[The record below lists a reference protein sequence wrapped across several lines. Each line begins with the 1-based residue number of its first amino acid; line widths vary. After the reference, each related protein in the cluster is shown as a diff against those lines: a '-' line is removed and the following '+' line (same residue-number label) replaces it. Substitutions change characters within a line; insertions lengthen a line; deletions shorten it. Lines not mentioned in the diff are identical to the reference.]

1 MYNSLLNEYIGVHL
15 IDMDSLVKEQVVSN
29 PDGSFSIFINARLSA
44 DQQMKAYHHALSH
57 IINSDFEKEDV
68 NQIETDTHRMKSYE
82 FHTQKK

>member
-1 MYNSLLNEYIGVHL
+1 MTAYLR
-15 IDMDSLVKEQVVSN
+15 KEQVVSN

-44 DQQMKAYHHALSH
+44 AQQMEAYQHALIH

-68 NQIETDTHRMKSYE
+68 NQIESDAHRMKSYE